1 MAKINDKKII
11 QFDIKIFPNPVAD
24 IFNIDVSK
32 ADKKIKTIEILDMV
46 GNCIYKT
53 ESIQPIISVNSSDY
67 TKGMYIV
74 RILFNDAYYQIF
86 KILKYK

>member
-11 QFDIKIFPNPVAD
+11 QSDIKIFPNPVAD

-46 GNCIYKT
+46 GNCVYKT

-74 RILFNDAYYQIF
+74 RILFNDVYYQIF